1 MKIGQLTFFL
11 ASLIFSSFV
20 SASGPS
26 PNLPPNF
33 LFTTSY
39 PHIQVRNIS
48 CGTEDWCRN
57 YFTAVKNSGY
67 DLNTSFK
74 DGHTLLHI
82 AIQEDCP
89 NVVKI
94 LLELGA
100 DVSKKNSQNESPLEF
115 IKDLIKYDKRYED
128 VWHVFE
134 AAGYKADEIESEESS
149 EKQTGDDD
157 EEDQRPSKMTKVS
170 SFDEGEYLKAPLTNT
185 PFFEKSE
192 GMGQNFDLSFDLEE
206 VAQIFSE
213 APVDNLP
220 IPPMFVPAFPIQF
233 HIDAQYYE
241 VGESFYHI

>member
-1 MKIGQLTFFL
+1 MKIGQLAFILT
-11 ASLIFSSFV
+11 SLIFSSFV

-26 PNLPPNF
+26 LNFPLNF

-74 DGHTLLHI
+74 DGDTLLHI

-89 NVVKI
+89 NMVKI

-100 DVSKKNSQNESPLEF
+100 DVSKKNNQYESPLEY
-115 IKDLIKYDKRYED
+115 IKDLIKYDKRYEN

-134 AAGYKADEIESEESS
+134 AAGFKADEIESEESS
-149 EKQTGDDD
+149 EKQTGDD
-157 EEDQRPSKMTKVS
+157 EENQRPSKMAKVS
-170 SFDEGEYLKAPLTNT
+170 SFDESEYLKAPLTNA
-185 PFFEKSE
+185 PCFEKSE
-192 GMGQNFDLSFDLEE
+192 GMGQNFDLSFDLKE
-206 VAQIFSE
+206 VIQIFSK
-213 APVDNLP
+213 APVETLP
-220 IPPMFVPAFPIQF
+220 IPPLFVPAFPIQF
-233 HIDAQYYE
+233 HIDAQCYE
-241 VGESFYHI
+241 VGESFYQI